1 MTDEKTYPVVRFT
14 VRGKDRDSAE
24 LEDAPYTLV
33 YDGACRVC
41 GYIVRFLK
49 GWDRRDLIC
58 MVPSQAAGV
67 REKFPWI
74 PEHAYA
80 ESVQLIGPGG
90 RTWQG
95 ADAFRQILHILP
107 GGGFFAWIFRLPG
120 VPDAAERFYRWFA
133 RNRYKLGCGRH
144 CEYRPYD
151 LNLEQ
156 R

>member
-1 MTDEKTYPVVRFT
+1 VNVLDTWDVRNH
-14 VRGKDRDSAE
+14 
-24 LEDAPYTLV
+24 
-33 YDGACRVC
+33 
-41 GYIVRFLK
+41 
-49 GWDRRDLIC
+49 IC
-58 MVPSQAAGV
+58 MVPSQTPGV

-95 ADAFRQILHILP
+95 ADAFRRLLHILP
-107 GGGFFAWIFRLPG
+107 AGGLLAWVFRLPG
-120 VPDAAERFYRWFA
+120 VPAGAERFYKWFA

-144 CEYRPYD
+144 CQYRP
-151 LNLEQ
+151 LEMNLDE